1 MLTPPC
7 VGEGRDPPLLLMT
20 FPQGKPLRRL
30 KLDLPDDGLQLIG
43 ACPELLHLVL
53 RQLIED
59 LTPVPPRVNFFSIF
73 SVLKVIFIH
82 TAQPI
87 RGADCHRRAVRRK
100 GN

>member
-1 MLTPPC
+1 
-7 VGEGRDPPLLLMT
+7 LLLI
-20 FPQGKPLRRL
+20 F
-30 KLDLPDDGLQLIG
+30 DLGNDRLQLVG
-43 ACPELLHLVL
+43 AGLELLHLVL

-59 LTPVPPRVNFFSIF
+59 LAPVPPRVNFFSIF

-87 RGADCHRRAVRRK
+87 RGADCHRCAVRRK